1 MLRFMLHACCPL
13 QAVLRIDIIPIKKS
27 AGKMRFLLSLSLVTV
42 FGSIPVSAFLSEKI
56 KFSVRPTITN
66 CRRRDGLSLS
76 NHAASIQSDSSWWQ
90 VVADEKKFSLPKA
103 VRSMGPRQLKNIE
116 GLWNLIR
123 ESNVRRIMKQTIQKV
138 IMFCTL
144 SASLLV
150 IRSQKAFAAAAP
162 LVKNVKVRGDEEAQ
176 SNSQEFLIWQP
187 VEMLSLYH

>member
-1 MLRFMLHACCPL
+1 MHHAPRLL
-13 QAVLRIDIIPIKKS
+13 QVLLRIGIIPIKKL
-27 AGKMRFLLSLSLVTV
+27 AGKMRFLLSLSLVLV

-76 NHAASIQSDSSWWQ
+76 NHAASIQSDSSGWE
-90 VVADEKKFSLPKA
+90 VVADEKKFSFPRA

-123 ESNVRRIMKQTIQKV
+123 ESNVRRIMKETIQKV

-144 SASLLV
+144 SASLLL
-150 IRSQKAFAAAAP
+150 IRSQKAIAAAAP
-162 LVKNVKVRGDEEAQ
+162 LVKNVKVRENEKLNRIVR
-176 SNSQEFLIWQP
+176 SF
-187 VEMLSLYH
+187 